1 TLRFNIITVIIYIV
15 GIILNARLFNLQ
27 IVHGTEYRE
36 ESNTRLTRES
46 TIEAARGS
54 ILDRTGQELVTSDAE
69 FSLEMYKTKV
79 DDQTLNQD
87 ILNMVQVLEK
97 YECSYSNDFPINIE
111 PFEFT
116 IEGEELSEWKEDYD
130 IDENM

>member
-1 TLRFNIITVIIYIV
+1 MVSFRKGTNRVAKKANINLRFNIITVIVYII
-15 GIILNARLFNLQ
+15 GIILIARLFNLQ
-27 IVHGTEYRE
+27 IVHGAEYRE

-46 TIEAARGS
+46 TVEAARGA

-97 YECSYSNDFPINIE
+97 YGCFSN
-111 PFEFT
+111 
-116 IEGEELSEWKEDYD
+116 
-130 IDENM
+130 